1 MGGREVGG
9 GRATV
14 VLSRGEISAVLLAF
28 GLIVSVY
35 MVLLAGPTSAQ
46 DTGGSGPPAG
56 TPVGTQ
62 NTDNPSSPPTLFS
75 IPAEDCTVENTG
87 ASVTFEESD
96 GTQGR
101 LVDGRGVEITGT
113 PTQIRVEIL
122 NEGDFFSDV
131 AEFPS
136 SDRAFDTG
144 NDITVVTSTNITCA
158 GGTGTTGGPTSV
170 PSTPENSVI
179 RRTIPKKPL
188 PPTGGL
194 PVYVMV
200 SGSVLAGAGLLGL
213 GIVVRRGSRG

>member
-1 MGGREVGG
+1 MG
-9 GRATV
+9 
-14 VLSRGEISAVLLAF
+14 RGEISAVLLVL
-28 GLIVSVY
+28 GLIVCIY

-46 DTGGSGPPAG
+46 DDGGSGPPAG

-62 NTDNPSSPPTLFS
+62 NTDNPASPPNLFT
-75 IPAEDCTVENTG
+75 IPVEDCTVENTG
-87 ASVTFEESD
+87 ASVTLEESD

-101 LVDGRGVEITGT
+101 LVDGRGVEIRTT
-113 PTQIRVEIL
+113 PSQIVIEIV

-131 AEFPS
+131 AQFPS
-136 SDRAFDTG
+136 DDRAFDTG

-158 GGTGTTGGPTSV
+158 GETGTTTGGETTGGSISAR
-170 PSTPENSVI
+170 STPENGVI

-200 SGSVLAGAGLLGL
+200 AGSVLAGTGLLGL
-213 GIVVRRGSRG
+213 GFVIRRGRRG